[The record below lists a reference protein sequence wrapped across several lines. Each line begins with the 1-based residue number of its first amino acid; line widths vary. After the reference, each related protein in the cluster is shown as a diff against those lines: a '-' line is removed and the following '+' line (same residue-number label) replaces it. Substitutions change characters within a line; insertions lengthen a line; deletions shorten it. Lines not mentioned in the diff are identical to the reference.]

1 MSRTPSS
8 STSRKASPPLPVSD
22 AAEPEILMGQ
32 SMLMK
37 ALQRGEG
44 EIVLNVYPSQGMDE
58 RELAQYVMRE
68 LEFAKARR
76 AAAIG

>member
-1 MSRTPSS
+1 
-8 STSRKASPPLPVSD
+8 
-22 AAEPEILMGQ
+22 MGQ